1 MTSSGTARIFPPSAI
16 EQIPW
21 PEDDEG
27 RYTRA
32 VLGALMR
39 EGTLPFIANVE
50 AEVNALAAGPFV
62 LPLVTVS
69 GAERTKNAYVC
80 SPTTHYVD
88 YAKQEVALELHDKA
102 ALRRLLPPVLEALRP
117 LLRLASAERCAYVNN
132 WLLSTNLHP
141 DLDAATLRATR
152 DTLLAAH
159 PDHALV
165 FRSLNAGLNGPL
177 MARLEALG
185 FQKVFSRQVYLLDP
199 RDGAFRR
206 RNNYGNDRRLAR
218 RTPYRWREGDALGE
232 ADAARLCALYRDLY
246 VGKYSQYN
254 PQFTPHYVA
263 SALRGGWL
271 TAAALEHNGALDGV
285 LGYVDL
291 YGVVTA
297 PLVGYDRSRA
307 GDAGLYRILMLRLAD
322 AAYERGRMLH
332 LSSGASGFKRL
343 RGGEPFA
350 EFSLVYHRHLAPR
363 RRLPWRLLA
372 WLSERAIIP
381 LMRRYGL

>member
-1 MTSSGTARIFPPSAI
+1 MTLSGTARIFPPSTA

-21 PEDDEG
+21 PDDAEG
-27 RYTRA
+27 HYTRA
-32 VLGALMR
+32 VLGALLR
-39 EGTLPFIANVE
+39 EGARPFIANVE
-50 AEVNALAAGPFV
+50 AAMGALSAGPFV
-62 LPLVTVS
+62 LPLVLVS
-69 GAERTKNAYVC
+69 GSERTKNAYVC

-88 YAKQEVALELHDKA
+88 YAKREVALELADRP
-102 ALRRLLPPVLEALRP
+102 ALRRLLPPLLEGLRP

-141 DLDAATLRATR
+141 DLDAPTLRAAR
-152 DTLLAAH
+152 DALLAGH
-159 PDHALV
+159 PGHAIV
-165 FRSLNAGLNGPL
+165 FRSLNEALNGPL
-177 MARLEALG
+177 IARLQALG

-218 RTPYRWREGDALGE
+218 RTPYRWLAGDELGPE
-232 ADAARLCALYRDLY
+232 HATRLCDLYGDLY
-246 VGKYSQYN
+246 VGKYSEYN

-285 LGYVDL
+285 LGFIDL

-297 PLVGYDRSRA
+297 PLVGYDRARPA
-307 GDAGLYRILMLRLAD
+307 EAGLYRLLMLRLAD
-322 AAYERGRMLH
+322 AAYERGRLLH
-332 LSSGASGFKRL
+332 LSSGAASFKRL

-350 EFSLVYHRHLAPR
+350 EYSLVYHRHLAPR
-363 RRLPWRLLA
+363 RRLPWQLLA